1 MPTLTS
7 NRGRRRARRSR
18 RSPLPAVILSVALA
32 TAAIALVSWLLW
44 PTWTPQKAG
53 DPSEIPVSVGNTLF
67 NVPAFAMRRKV
78 QRHSG
83 TQERIDLD
91 FAYPSLGPP
100 AAPRR
105 VTAQTAEEEAPPID
119 VLFLSIA
126 LADDTVTPDERA
138 RSIYPRYLDSARAA
152 ESDGLSLMPFRD
164 GTPYANEDLAVSQSS
179 ALVARCS
186 RDAMTPGMCLSERRI
201 EGADL
206 TFRFPRSWLAQ
217 WREVA
222 GAMDRLI
229 ARIHR
234 PHR

>member
-1 MPTLTS
+1 MTTLTS
-7 NRGRRRARRSR
+7 NRGRRRDRRSR
-18 RSPLPAVILSVALA
+18 RSPLPAVIASI
-32 TAAIALVSWLLW
+32 AAAAGAVGLVTWLLW
-44 PTWTPQKAG
+44 PTWTPQQAG

-83 TQERIDLD
+83 AQERVDLD

-105 VTAQTAEEEAPPID
+105 VTAQTVDEEAPPID

-126 LADDTVTPDERA
+126 LADDTVTPEERA
-138 RSIYPRYLDSARAA
+138 RTIYPRYLDAPRTAQA
-152 ESDGLSLMPFRD
+152 DGLSLTPFRD
-164 GTPYANEDLAVSQSS
+164 GTPYANEDLAVSQAP

-186 RDAMTPGMCLSERRI
+186 RDALTPGMCLSERRI

-206 TFRFPRSWLAQ
+206 VFRFPRSWLAQ
-217 WREVA
+217 WRDVA
-222 GAMDRLI
+222 GAMDRLV